1 MTKRAVS
8 EGENLWLTWNVRV
21 IIVNMGDRVG
31 CLAGN
36 LSRAG
41 CPSGYGQRLPPEV
54 LPATWARVGGVGVS
68 NVATGA
74 AGGQPRGVRSP
85 P

>member
-8 EGENLWLTWNVRV
+8 VGENLWLTWNVRV

-36 LSRAG
+36 GLAEIEDLERKVVE
-41 CPSGYGQRLPPEV
+41 LLDELDTEV
-54 LPATWARVGGVGVS
+54 RVHQSQAPRIDPAA
-68 NVATGA
+68 
-74 AGGQPRGVRSP
+74 
-85 P
+85 